1 MLFPSHDLSI
11 IEPNPVLPAKKKNAM
26 TSFTSLQWWT
36 FPSTQKKKDGNKNFP
51 QSIFVTCER
60 WGFST
65 PKTPPSLDP
74 PMYSHHGVVLNSP
87 QKKATGLRGFFGFLG
102 QVLVLEKTLVLFLTN
117 KFAIWRKTL
126 KVKEWRTAALYPDL
140 YELGLPLDDC
150 KKFHQEICL
159 PTMWCFHRWFF
170 ISWGLG
176 GSQDQKKTHSTKIH
190 ISINVT

>member
-1 MLFPSHDLSI
+1 MLFPTHDLSI

-26 TSFTSLQWWT
+26 TSFPSLQWWT
-36 FPSTQKKKDGNKNFP
+36 FPSTQKKKRMGTKTSP
-51 QSIFVTCER
+51 SPSLSPVKGG
-60 WGFST
+60 GFHPLDS
-65 PKTPPSLDP
+65 PSLDP
-74 PMYSHHGVVLNSP
+74 PMYSHHGVFLNSP
-87 QKKATGLRGFFGFLG
+87 QKKATGLREFFGFLG

-150 KKFHQEICL
+150 KKFHQEIFL
-159 PTMWCFHRWFF
+159 PTMWCFHRWCS

-176 GSQDQKKTHSTKIH
+176 GSQDKKNTF
-190 ISINVT
+190 N